1 MEAENTFYCIKLINS
16 NGERGWLWDSPDGIK
31 IIKGLHSD
39 ITQFETE
46 KDALAFIRERKLE
59 RKGVKAYVRT
69 NQEIIEDS
77 KKVETVGISSIDKPL
92 FYLENQ
98 NGKKC
103 FYDSKIDGYF
113 FKQMGDSGFP
123 IWYDEESIT
132 KFVRVAEFE
141 EGMIFIIKK
150 EGNKKQRKLIQA
162 YGIKEGDEGIQ
173 STYRLMEMNGKS
185 IKLKN
190 KNMETS

>member
-1 MEAENTFYCIKLINS
+1 MKTENIFYCVKLINS

-46 KDALAFIRERKLE
+46 KDALNFIRERKLE
-59 RKGVKAYVRT
+59 RKGIKAYVRT
-69 NQEIIEDS
+69 SQEIIDES
-77 KKVETVGISSIDKPL
+77 EIVETKGISTTDKPL
-92 FYLENQ
+92 FHLENQ
-98 NGKKC
+98 KGWKC

-113 FKQMGDSGFP
+113 FKEMGEFGHP

-132 KFVRVAEFE
+132 KFVKACEFQ

-150 EGNKKQRKLIQA
+150 EKNKKQRKLIQA
-162 YGIKEGDEGIQ
+162 YGKLQGEEGEPKHIQIEGEWKD
-173 STYRLMEMNGKS
+173 Y
-185 IKLKN
+185 
-190 KNMETS
+190 